1 MFRIFSRIS
10 LHINE
15 RLIERFPFFFTSS
28 TSEKMN
34 NAGENKKMSTKK
46 KREKERI
53 ANKNLRS
60 KKKCGKG
67 CSNGLEYI
75 DESRFVSTHWI
86 NDIFFF
92 FPPSPCSNDNSRFI
106 GMHIHRSDRIPDTRQ
121 TSESRGEMA
130 HLNDQ
135 SVVPPRK
142 NQPLFFSSSSPPS
155 SPRAGIMKPIFE
167 AHRITI

>member
-1 MFRIFSRIS
+1 MFQWPGIYRRIS
-10 LHINE
+10 IRIHPLD
-15 RLIERFPFFFTSS
+15 
-28 TSEKMN
+28 
-34 NAGENKKMSTKK
+34 
-46 KREKERI
+46 KRYF
-53 ANKNLRS
+53 L
-60 KKKCGKG
+60 
-67 CSNGLEYI
+67 
-75 DESRFVSTHWI
+75 
-86 NDIFFF
+86 F
-92 FPPSPCSNDNSRFI
+92 FPSPPCSNDNSRFI

>member
-1 MFRIFSRIS
+1 
-10 LHINE
+10 
-15 RLIERFPFFFTSS
+15 
-28 TSEKMN
+28 
-34 NAGENKKMSTKK
+34 MSTKK

-53 ANKNLRS
+53 ANKNLHS

-75 DESRFVSTHWI
+75 DESRYIHPLDKRYFL
-86 NDIFFF
+86 F
-92 FPPSPCSNDNSRFI
+92 FPSPPCSNDNSRFI

>member
-1 MFRIFSRIS
+1 
-10 LHINE
+10 
-15 RLIERFPFFFTSS
+15 
-28 TSEKMN
+28 MN

-92 FPPSPCSNDNSRFI
+92 FPVATIIPVSSACIFTEAIVSPILVKRASHAVKW
-106 GMHIHRSDRIPDTRQ
+106 HI
-121 TSESRGEMA
+121 
-130 HLNDQ
+130 
-135 SVVPPRK
+135 
-142 NQPLFFSSSSPPS
+142 
-155 SPRAGIMKPIFE
+155 
-167 AHRITI
+167 

>member
-1 MFRIFSRIS
+1 MFQWPGIYRRIS
-10 LHINE
+10 IRIHPLD
-15 RLIERFPFFFTSS
+15 
-28 TSEKMN
+28 
-34 NAGENKKMSTKK
+34 
-46 KREKERI
+46 KRYF
-53 ANKNLRS
+53 L
-60 KKKCGKG
+60 
-67 CSNGLEYI
+67 
-75 DESRFVSTHWI
+75 
-86 NDIFFF
+86 F
-92 FPPSPCSNDNSRFI
+92 FPPPPCSNDNSRFI

-167 AHRITI
+167 AHRITIWIAKSWYVRIYVDIMCGEHLAGSHKFANCWSAVSAGEGDGSGSRSRLRSPGARD